1 MLIINALR
9 KGGIMLN
16 ISIAIDGPAGAG
28 KSTIA
33 KIIGNKLNIMYI
45 NTGSMYRAV
54 TLMALKN
61 NIEPYDI
68 ESLKALI
75 NSMNISFNG
84 NNIIVNGKDL
94 EEDIR
99 MPIINN
105 NVSKYAAVE
114 EVRELLVSMQQ
125 NISKKYNVV
134 MDGRD
139 IGTVVLKD
147 APYKFFITASAEV
160 RAKRRLKELE
170 EKGINI
176 SFQDVLKEIKE
187 RDYIDSNRKVNPL
200 KQSKDAILIDTS
212 NFTIE
217 EVVDKIC
224 NIIKRD

>member
-1 MLIINALR
+1 MI
-9 KGGIMLN
+9 LN
-16 ISIAIDGPAGAG
+16 IAIDGPAGAG

-33 KIIGNKLNIMYI
+33 KIIGNKLNLMYI

-54 TLMALKN
+54 TFMALKN
-61 NIEPYDI
+61 NIEPSDI
-68 ESLKALI
+68 KGLKALI
-75 NSMNISFNG
+75 NSMDISFNG

-94 EEDIR
+94 EEAIR

-125 NISKKYNVV
+125 KISKKYNVI

-160 RAKRRLKELE
+160 RAKRRLKELN

-176 SFQDVLKEIKE
+176 DFEDVLEEIKK
-187 RDYIDSNRKVNPL
+187 RDYIDSNRKINPL

-212 NFTIE
+212 NLTIE

-224 NIIKRD
+224 SLIQNDLKNNN

>member
-1 MLIINALR
+1 
-9 KGGIMLN
+9 MLN

-33 KIIGNKLNIMYI
+33 KIIGKKLNIMYI

-54 TLMALKN
+54 TLMALEN
-61 NIEPYDI
+61 NIEPSDI
-68 ESLKALI
+68 ESLKTLI
-75 NSMNISFNG
+75 NSMDISFNG

-94 EEDIR
+94 EEAIR

-125 NISKKYNVV
+125 NISKKYNVI

-160 RAKRRLKELE
+160 RAKRRLKELK
-170 EKGINI
+170 EKHINI
-176 SFQDVLKEIKE
+176 DFEDVLKEIKE
-187 RDYIDSNRKVNPL
+187 RDYIDSNRKINPL
-200 KQSKDAILIDTS
+200 KQSEDAI
-212 NFTIE
+212 
-217 EVVDKIC
+217 
-224 NIIKRD
+224 

>member
-1 MLIINALR
+1 MN
-9 KGGIMLN
+9 
-16 ISIAIDGPAGAG
+16 IAIDGPAGAG

-33 KIIGNKLNIMYI
+33 KIIGNKLNLMYI

-54 TLMALKN
+54 TFMALKN
-61 NIEPYDI
+61 NIEPSDI
-68 ESLKALI
+68 KGLKALI
-75 NSMNISFNG
+75 NSMDISFNG

-94 EEDIR
+94 EEAIR

-125 NISKKYNVV
+125 KISKKYNVI

-160 RAKRRLKELE
+160 RAKRRLKELN

-176 SFQDVLKEIKE
+176 DFEDVLEEIKK
-187 RDYIDSNRKVNPL
+187 RDYIDSNRKINPL

-212 NFTIE
+212 NLTIE

-224 NIIKRD
+224 SLIQNDLKNNN